1 MWSKVPINQKAFD
14 LAFFGNLIFDNPLG
28 KSKTQITLIPYM
40 SGIKTSDFNSNI
52 NYDSFSFGG
61 DAKVTIGNGMNLD
74 LTFNPDFSQ
83 VEVDDQIINITRF
96 EINLP
101 EKRQFF
107 IQNSDLFSSFG
118 DSRDSRTFFSRR
130 IGVARDCLLYTSP
143 SPRDS

>member
-1 MWSKVPINQKAFD
+1 MEILFD
-14 LAFFGNLIFDNPLG
+14 IPLG
-28 KSKTQITLIPYM
+28 KSKTQITVIPYD
-40 SGIKTSDFNSNI
+40 GIHTNDFNSNI
-52 NYDSFSFGG
+52 NYNDIAFGG

-118 DSRDSRTFFSRR
+118 DSRTQELFSRR
-130 IGVARDCLLYTSP
+130 IGVARDKKGNTRKQNKCWVKT
-143 SPRDS
+143 

>member
-1 MWSKVPINQKAFD
+1 
-14 LAFFGNLIFDNPLG
+14 
-28 KSKTQITLIPYM
+28 
-40 SGIKTSDFNSNI
+40 
-52 NYDSFSFGG
+52 
-61 DAKVTIGNGMNLD
+61 MNLD

-130 IGVARDCLLYTSP
+130 IGVARDENGNTLKTK
-143 SPRDS
+143 